1 MEILLSFA
9 NFNNTNLN
17 RIEITFSNNTFSNI
31 SCRYHEIETENVGGF
46 QPLRKKKVPTS
57 TIAEQ
62 RPTIG
67 YR

>member
-9 NFNNTNLN
+9 NLNNSNLN
-17 RIEITFSNNTFSNI
+17 RIDITFSNI